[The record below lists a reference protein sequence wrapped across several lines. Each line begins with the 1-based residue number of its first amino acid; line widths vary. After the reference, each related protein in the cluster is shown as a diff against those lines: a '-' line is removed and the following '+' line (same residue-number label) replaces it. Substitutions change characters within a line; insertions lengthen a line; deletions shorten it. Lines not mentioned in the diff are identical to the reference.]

1 MATRTVDHGAYRT
14 AASTVEMRSGCH
26 FAQFTVLDGDDLMIR
41 ADWDVE
47 EERSAVIEDGHCFYS
62 TYNGDRW
69 PDEQDWEGMQTA
81 KEQGDRIGML
91 LDLDQGSMTVWK
103 NGEKLGVM
111 QAEGLTGPLC
121 WAVDVSVSYSVRIE
135 STPAPESPTAEE
147 LAAAKAWPDAQAGSD
162 DE

>member
-1 MATRTVDHGAYRT
+1 MQ
-14 AASTVEMRSGCH
+14 AA
-26 FAQFTVLDGDDLMIR
+26 
-41 ADWDVE
+41 E
-47 EERSAVIEDGHCFYS
+47 EE
-62 TYNGDRW
+62 
-69 PDEQDWEGMQTA
+69 
-81 KEQGDRIGML
+81 GDRIGML
-91 LDLDQGSMTVWK
+91 LDLDQGCMTLWK